1 MTLSQHI
8 DLTLIKGYL
17 EALDLAVIKQMLDL
31 YMQQSALY
39 LRAINSAVVD
49 DDQKSWQEQCHKM
62 KGAAASAGLSQV
74 HQKLIVLE
82 KSTEYS
88 ETKNQ
93 HLQTLRLLNQQAIT
107 EFQQWLAEQ

>member
-1 MTLSQHI
+1 MKSSQHI

-17 EALDLAVIKQMLDL
+17 AVLDLAVIQQMLDL
-31 YMQQSALY
+31 YIQQSALY
-39 LRAINSAVVD
+39 LLAIHSAVVD

-62 KGAAASAGLSQV
+62 KGSAASAGLSQV

-82 KSTEYS
+82 KSTEDS

-93 HLQTLRLLNQQAIT
+93 HLQALRLLNQQAIA
-107 EFQQWLAEQ
+107 EFQQWLAE

>member
-1 MTLSQHI
+1 MPSSQHI

-17 EALDLAVIKQMLDL
+17 EALDLAVIQQMLDL
-31 YMQQSALY
+31 YIQQSALY
-39 LRAINSAVVD
+39 LLAINSAVVD

-82 KSTEYS
+82 KSTEDS

-93 HLQTLRLLNQQAIT
+93 HLQALRLLNQQAIA